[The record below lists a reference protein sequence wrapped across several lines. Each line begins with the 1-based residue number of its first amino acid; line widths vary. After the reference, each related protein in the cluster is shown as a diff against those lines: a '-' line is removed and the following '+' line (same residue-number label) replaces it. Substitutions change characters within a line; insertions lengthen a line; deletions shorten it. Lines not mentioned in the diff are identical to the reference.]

1 MKLTRIPCEGV
12 QKAKKLLLT
21 KKYYIALSGQ
31 RVTFMNHSFEIV
43 KVLEKFTHSY
53 NGSIS
58 PDGKY
63 LLVISNSPMFYLISL
78 ETLEL
83 IDKVRIK
90 GGVETI
96 EGRGCWSPDG
106 QHIVIPLK
114 EEKYWTYSVRLYNV
128 NKPKSYTDIGFPARA
143 FHIYDI
149 ASVVEHNAYYLLV
162 KNRRDGWTDLPST
175 AMCLIKYIENR
186 REIIEIKD
194 QREIPFSFEYNRHTD
209 RFTVCTLKKP
219 FTCSPDGGD
228 ASVIDV
234 DGETVV
240 AGFPYIV
247 KQVTV
252 SKNGKWVFMASTSG
266 FDIFDKKTGE
276 VLLYKEYEFGATHIT
291 EIEENLI
298 AVAFCH
304 GSMRLF
310 KIEE

>member
-1 MKLTRIPCEGV
+1 MKLTQIPCEGLK
-12 QKAKKLLLT
+12 KAKNILIT
-21 KKYYIALSGQ
+21 KEYYIALSGQ

-53 NGSIS
+53 NGSVS

-63 LLVISNSPMFYLISL
+63 LLVVSNSPIFYLISL
-78 ETLEL
+78 ETLDL
-83 IDKVRIK
+83 IEKVRIK

-106 QHIVIPLK
+106 QRIVIPLK
-114 EEKYWTYSVRLYNV
+114 EENFWTYTVRHYNV
-128 NKPKSYTDIGFPARA
+128 HEPTSYTDIEFPARA

-149 ASVVEHNAYYLLV
+149 ASVPEHNAYYLLV
-162 KNRRDGWTDLPST
+162 KNRKDGWTDLPST
-175 AMCLIKYIENR
+175 AMCLIKFIENSC
-186 REIIEIKD
+186 EVIEIKD
-194 QREIPFSFEYNRHTD
+194 QREIPFSFEYNIKTD

-219 FTCSPDGGD
+219 FTCSPDGFD
-228 ASVIDV
+228 VSVIDI
-234 DGETVV
+234 DGETVL
-240 AGFPYIV
+240 AGFPYFV
-247 KQVTV
+247 KHIAA

-276 VLLYKEYEFGATHIT
+276 VLLYKEYEYGATHIT

-298 AVAFCH
+298 AVAFYH

-310 KIEE
+310 RIEE

>member
-1 MKLTRIPCEGV
+1 
-12 QKAKKLLLT
+12 
-21 KKYYIALSGQ
+21 
-31 RVTFMNHSFEIV
+31 
-43 KVLEKFTHSY
+43 
-53 NGSIS
+53 
-58 PDGKY
+58 
-63 LLVISNSPMFYLISL
+63 
-78 ETLEL
+78 
-83 IDKVRIK
+83 
-90 GGVETI
+90 
-96 EGRGCWSPDG
+96 
-106 QHIVIPLK
+106 
-114 EEKYWTYSVRLYNV
+114 
-128 NKPKSYTDIGFPARA
+128 
-143 FHIYDI
+143 
-149 ASVVEHNAYYLLV
+149 
-162 KNRRDGWTDLPST
+162 
-175 AMCLIKYIENR
+175 MCLIKYIENR

-298 AVAFCH
+298 AVAFFH